1 MSFIQ
6 KGIKAAEVLISV
18 HLLMKGVN
26 FGLGILIARIM
37 NPEVYGAGQIQLSL
51 TTSAILHL
59 SRESFR
65 KVAVKTQS
73 SPFGIMWVSVLLT
86 SFIAF
91 LTYLINPD
99 TTTLIISLAA
109 IIEVFSEP
117 YHISNLIS
125 IDVKPTAVA
134 ESLSTIINCLTVLLL
149 SNFGAVAFSAG
160 QLASSLSNFLVHYW
174 HSRDVK
180 FDLEVSQVDKELL
193 KTYVTIGF
201 FKFFL
206 SEGEKIFLTYM
217 AYNAVDRGVFALVS
231 NLCGIVP
238 RLFYAPIEQVTYIVF
253 TKALSKEELRLGFT
267 NILTIMWIIGLFF
280 GTYMQVYSD
289 MVIETLYGEK
299 WQGTQASSALSYY
312 SLYIS
317 IMGVFGATDAM
328 DWGLSTKEQ
337 INRKKFSSTCCFL

>member
-1 MSFIQ
+1 MSVIQ
-6 KGIKAAEVLISV
+6 KGIKAAELLISV

-26 FGLGILIARIM
+26 FGLGIMIARIM

-51 TTSAILHL
+51 ATSVILHM

-73 SPFGIMWVSVLLT
+73 SPFGIVWLSVLFT
-86 SFIAF
+86 SFVAF
-91 LTYLINPD
+91 LTYLVNPSI
-99 TTTLIISLAA
+99 TTLIISLAA
-109 IIEVFSEP
+109 IIEVLSEP

-125 IDVKPTAVA
+125 IDVKPAAVA
-134 ESLSTIINCLTVLLL
+134 ESMSTIINCLTVILL

-174 HSRDVK
+174 HSSNVK
-180 FDLEVSQVDKELL
+180 FNLEISEVDKDLL

-217 AYNAVDRGVFALVS
+217 AFNAIDRGVFALVA

-238 RLFYAPIEQVTYIVF
+238 RLFYAPIEQVVYIVF
-253 TKALSKEELRLGFT
+253 TKTLSKEELRLGFT
-267 NILTIMWIIGLFF
+267 NILTVMWIIGLFF

-289 MVIETLYGEK
+289 IVIETLYGEK
-299 WQGTQASSALSYY
+299 WQGTQASAALSLY
-312 SLYIS
+312 SFYIM

-337 INRKKFSSTCCFL
+337 ISKKKISSSCCFL